1 MSELNGNYLKRKLI
15 DMFMIKYSKKI
26 STFILCALFAMLLQP
41 QTMSFAGTKLESEPK
56 INADSAIVYSLDTNE
71 AIISVNASN
80 KYYPVG
86 MTKLMVAIIAV
97 ENADK
102 STDNIPK
109 SNEMVVVGKE
119 ILTLPDGYT
128 SAGFKVGD
136 VVSLTDLITAMIVVN
151 ADDAAIT
158 IGAYIG
164 RKKLG
169 GIADHKYYNYDKEAV
184 DYFVKLMNHKL
195 SLLGISQT
203 TFANCTGY
211 IGGSTSHT
219 TAFDAAKISA
229 EFMSY
234 KFLQNVAAEYSVK
247 YWDIDETVILPTPT
261 TEAEGEEPQPTETP
275 DPIEVARNSKWTSIN
290 QLMNPESEYYYEY
303 CKGITAN
310 VTAEGRIYISVYA
323 EYHDIRIVA
332 VVMDADPETV
342 YDDVI
347 SLLNYVFN
355 NYVMYTF
362 IEEGQ
367 QVAEYYVTN
376 AMDPSNEHLTVCAKS
391 GGKYLSRIDKLDLFG
406 FEVRLDS
413 KFYVPTTENLYE
425 LYISPS
431 GGIVKNDVLGT
442 LDIYYDTKY
451 IDTVV
456 IYAGNTVPQ
465 FEELPIIKGKK
476 WYDGVDWSSL
486 ILTVFIIA
494 LIVFI
499 FILLISITNKLKK
512 QKMVKQRYSLS
523 ATQRKPA
530 VHYHKK
536 KR

>member
-1 MSELNGNYLKRKLI
+1 
-15 DMFMIKYSKKI
+15 MFMTKYSKKI
-26 STFILCALFAMLLQP
+26 SIFILFAFFAVLLQP
-41 QTMSFAGTKLESEPK
+41 QAISFAGTKLDPIPE

-71 AIISVNASN
+71 AIISVNASD

-102 STDNIPK
+102 STDNMPK

-136 VVSLTDLITAMIVVN
+136 VVSLTDLITAMIIVN

-203 TFANCTGY
+203 TFSNCTGY
-211 IGGSTSHT
+211 AGGNTSHT
-219 TAFDAAKISA
+219 TAFDSAKISA

-234 KFLQNVAAEYSVK
+234 KFLQSIAEKYSVK

-261 TEAEGEEPQPTETP
+261 LEADGEEPQPTEAP
-275 DPIEVARNSKWTSIN
+275 DPVEVARNSKWTSIN
-290 QLMNPESEYYYEY
+290 QLMNPESKYYYEH

-310 VTAEGRIYISVYA
+310 MTAEGRMYISVYA
-323 EYHDIRIVA
+323 EYHDIKT
-332 VVMDADPETV
+332 VVVIMDADPETV
-342 YDDVI
+342 YDDAI

-367 QVAEYYVTN
+367 QVAQYYVKN

-391 GGKYLSRIDKLDLFG
+391 GGRYLSRIDKLDLFG
-406 FEVRLDS
+406 FEVRLNS

-425 LYISPS
+425 LYISPT

-451 IDTVV
+451 IDSVV
-456 IYAGNTVPQ
+456 IYAGNTVPK
-465 FEELPIIKGKK
+465 FEKLPSIKEKK
-476 WYDGVDWSSL
+476 WYDGIDWSSL
-486 ILTVFIIA
+486 LLTVFIIA

-512 QKMVKQRYSLS
+512 QRIVKQRYSLS
-523 ATQRKPA
+523 TTQKKPA
-530 VHYHKK
+530 VHYRKK